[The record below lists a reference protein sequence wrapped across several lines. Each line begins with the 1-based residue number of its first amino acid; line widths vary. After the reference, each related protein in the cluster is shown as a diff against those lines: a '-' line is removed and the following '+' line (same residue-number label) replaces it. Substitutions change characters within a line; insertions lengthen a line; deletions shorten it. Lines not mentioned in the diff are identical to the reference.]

1 MSGWKSTRWTRAN
14 ALRAIIAFAAFLM
27 IGLTFMDVRR
37 AGERANSLYQVGI
50 LGLSVA
56 GDLQYQTQ
64 ESRRPHLYA
73 LTTTDPNKQLPSIDR
88 SREAGLQVDRLLQSA
103 SVLDLDLDSRRQL
116 SEFAAAWRSYLT
128 VRDEIISLILEERF
142 DEARSLEEGEGVEH
156 FDRCSLTLHRLKEH
170 VDSFSAERSA
180 SLRTTLY
187 RAGVELT
194 LLIGGTFLFIVA
206 LAKANSARKNALA
219 ELRESHRIV
228 SRSEVMERQRAL
240 VLERV
245 GRNAALDDVLD
256 AVINLAEG
264 EIDNAICAVSVLSD
278 ERLYIV
284 SAPRLPVDFQTAIR
298 NLTPGAAAAS
308 SGAAVFWDKP
318 VFVRDIETDPL
329 WEDLKELAFQ
339 HRLHFCWSLP
349 IKSSL
354 GSVLGSLT
362 LYGDAVRSPNP
373 QELFLLKNACQL
385 SALAIENRQ
394 IHDQLAF
401 QAHHDS
407 LTQLPNRLLFHDR
420 LVQGMANSARDRT
433 GGAVMWV
440 DLDGFKH
447 VNDLLGHR
455 VGDALL
461 CQVARNLQRCV
472 RSNDSV
478 ARIGGDEFA
487 ILLNGIADDDA
498 AVAVA
503 SKILAAFQTPITVS
517 DHEVAVTASIG
528 IARFRGDTQ
537 DATVLLR
544 CADSAMYHA
553 KKLGKNTFQF
563 FFPELTAALDERLN
577 IEKYLKNALAN
588 GEFEVYYQPQVEIGG
603 ELIGME
609 ALLRWNCPELD
620 SIGPATF
627 IPIAE
632 EIGLIIPIGSWVLRT
647 ACLQAV
653 AWQRAGMRPFK
664 LAVNVSSQQFARPD
678 FVRLARTL
686 LEETG
691 LEGRYLE
698 LELTESAVMRNLDS
712 AAQSMDQ
719 LRKLGISIAIDD
731 FGTGYSSLS
740 YLQRLPANVLKI
752 DKSFTNGIA
761 AASQNSLSIIR
772 GIVALAHSLELH
784 VVAEGVETEGQ
795 LQKLGMLGCDSIQ
808 GFLVQKPI
816 PASQVSEWIGSWRSG
831 SAGGSQSDLLNLCLA
846 APSMDSPMECAPAD
860 HAELSAS

>member
-14 ALRAIIAFAAFLM
+14 ALRAIIAFVAFLM
-27 IGLTFMDVRR
+27 IGLTSMDVRR

-256 AVINLAEG
+256 AVINRAEG

-318 VFVRDIETDPL
+318 VFVRDIEMIP
-329 WEDLKELAFQ
+329 
-339 HRLHFCWSLP
+339 C
-349 IKSSL
+349 
-354 GSVLGSLT
+354 G
-362 LYGDAVRSPNP
+362 
-373 QELFLLKNACQL
+373 
-385 SALAIENRQ
+385 
-394 IHDQLAF
+394 
-401 QAHHDS
+401 
-407 LTQLPNRLLFHDR
+407 
-420 LVQGMANSARDRT
+420 
-433 GGAVMWV
+433 
-440 DLDGFKH
+440 
-447 VNDLLGHR
+447 
-455 VGDALL
+455 
-461 CQVARNLQRCV
+461 
-472 RSNDSV
+472 
-478 ARIGGDEFA
+478 RI
-487 ILLNGIADDDA
+487 
-498 AVAVA
+498 
-503 SKILAAFQTPITVS
+503 
-517 DHEVAVTASIG
+517 
-528 IARFRGDTQ
+528 
-537 DATVLLR
+537 
-544 CADSAMYHA
+544 
-553 KKLGKNTFQF
+553 
-563 FFPELTAALDERLN
+563 
-577 IEKYLKNALAN
+577 
-588 GEFEVYYQPQVEIGG
+588 
-603 ELIGME
+603 
-609 ALLRWNCPELD
+609 
-620 SIGPATF
+620 
-627 IPIAE
+627 
-632 EIGLIIPIGSWVLRT
+632 
-647 ACLQAV
+647 
-653 AWQRAGMRPFK
+653 
-664 LAVNVSSQQFARPD
+664 
-678 FVRLARTL
+678 
-686 LEETG
+686 
-691 LEGRYLE
+691 
-698 LELTESAVMRNLDS
+698 
-712 AAQSMDQ
+712 
-719 LRKLGISIAIDD
+719 
-731 FGTGYSSLS
+731 
-740 YLQRLPANVLKI
+740 
-752 DKSFTNGIA
+752 
-761 AASQNSLSIIR
+761 
-772 GIVALAHSLELH
+772 
-784 VVAEGVETEGQ
+784 
-795 LQKLGMLGCDSIQ
+795 
-808 GFLVQKPI
+808 
-816 PASQVSEWIGSWRSG
+816 
-831 SAGGSQSDLLNLCLA
+831 
-846 APSMDSPMECAPAD
+846 
-860 HAELSAS
+860 